1 MPELPEVET
10 SLRGVEPYLVGQTI
24 KAIVLR
30 VPKLRWAIPHA
41 LTEMSG
47 AIIQR
52 LSRRAKYLIL
62 HTNQGDILIHLGM
75 SGSLSILHL
84 EDEIAPNKHDHVD
97 LITESGVILRYNDPR
112 KFGCWLWA
120 EDASEH
126 ELIQKLGP
134 EPLSEAFNADY
145 LFKKSRGKSVTVKNF
160 IMNNDIVVGVGNI
173 YACESLFMAGIH
185 PELITQNLTRKQ
197 CERLVTVIKS
207 VLEKAIQQGGTTL
220 KDFIQPNGKPGY
232 FAQVLQVY
240 GRKGESCHVCG
251 ELIQAKVIG
260 QRNSYFCPNC
270 QKLPL
275 SSIK

>member
-30 VPKLRWAIPHA
+30 VHKLSWDITHV

-97 LITESGVILRYNDPR
+97 LITESGVVLRYNDPR

-134 EPLSEAFNADY
+134 EPLSEAFNTDY
-145 LFKKSRGKSVTVKNF
+145 LFKKSRGKSVAVKNF